1 MTSSG
6 HNPEAQAVL
15 LAVRRIVQAVD
26 IHSRRLMQGTG
37 LSVPQLLVLQALAA
51 EPGDLPGTKALAARL
66 NLTQG
71 TISSILER
79 LERKSLLRRDRGGQ
93 DKRRVQIRLT
103 DEGRQ
108 MLSAVPGPL
117 QQHFVEQFGALPD
130 WERSQLLSSLQR
142 VAALMHA
149 DAMLLPPMEDP
160 LLNPD

>member
-1 MTSSG
+1 MTSTG
-6 HNPEAQAVL
+6 KNPEAQAVL

-51 EPGDLPGTKALAARL
+51 EPDDPPGTKDLATRL

-71 TISSILER
+71 TVSSILER
-79 LERKSLLRRDRGGQ
+79 LERKALLRRDRSGQ

-103 DEGRQ
+103 EQGRQ
-108 MLSAVPGPL
+108 MLADAPGPL

-149 DAMLLPPMEDP
+149 DAMLLPPVEDP